1 MSPRSLKVAKPTARP
16 GMLSFAPW
24 LVTIALVSSL
34 FGIAQAGTS
43 QNTKS
48 PLGINVQGVS
58 YYASEQPF
66 INIFQTG
73 SAWLTHSNVT
83 WDTGEEKYINVDA
96 NGWPITLTSIN
107 EPQAQQFNSVGIL
120 LLRNLPSTANGFYPA
135 GQYVVL
141 YDGQGTITYGLDANL
156 VSKTAGRDVINVAT
170 PSTAGI
176 DLRIT
181 VTDPNHSGN
190 YIRNIRLVKAQY
202 EAALNAGQVFNPSFL
217 NLMQNFHT
225 LRFMDW
231 LQTNGN
237 PLSSWANR
245 PVPANA
251 FWDTSNGVPMEI
263 AVQLANAVS
272 ADAWLNTPVMAD
284 NNYMTQ
290 MATLV
295 HAQLGTSQKV
305 YVEFSNEVW
314 NGAFS
319 QYNYATSQG
328 QAAFPAG
335 LGSPFDYNRNWY
347 GMRVAQMCDI
357 WKSAWGNDA
366 TRVTCVM
373 AAQAANTYTA
383 TESLKCPFWSAGA
396 PCSAHGIG
404 AVAIAPY
411 FGGSVPTV
419 WTSQSDGGLNS
430 LFASLTSQNDPSIP
444 AGGWL
449 GQSSAWEKAYPPAIA
464 SYSLPL
470 IAYEGGQTFQ
480 GFPNGVTSTGAN
492 APITNSFIAANRDA
506 RMGTAYT
513 TYLQQWKVN
522 GGGLFML
529 WNDIGAY
536 SQYGEWG
543 ALESIMQTTSPLS
556 SAPPKWQAIQN
567 FIANNPCWWSNCAAA
582 IGSTSIPTPAAP
594 TNVAVK

>member
-1 MSPRSLKVAKPTARP
+1 MRQNPMKSAEPAVRK
-16 GMLSFAPW
+16 MLSFTFW
-24 LVTIALVSSL
+24 LVGTTLVASL
-34 FGIAQAGTS
+34 FAIAQAGTA
-43 QNTKS
+43 QNAKS
-48 PLGINVQGVS
+48 PLGINLQGVS

-66 INIFQTG
+66 LNIFRTAG
-73 SAWLTHSNVT
+73 AWITHSSAA
-83 WDTGEEKYINVDA
+83 WDSSEEQYINVDA
-96 NGWPITLTSIN
+96 NGWPITLTSVN
-107 EPQAQQFNSVGIL
+107 EAKGQQFNSVGVL
-120 LLRNLPSTANGFYPA
+120 LLRSLPSTPNGYYPA

-141 YDGQGTITYGLDANL
+141 YDGQGTITYGLDATL
-156 VSKTAGRDVINVAT
+156 VSRSAGRDVINVAT
-170 PSTAGI
+170 PSAEGI

-190 YIRNIRLVKAQY
+190 YIRNIRLVRAQN
-202 EAALNAGQVFNPSFL
+202 EAALAAGQVFNPVFL

-231 LQTNGN
+231 LRTNGN
-237 PLSSWANR
+237 TLSSWANR

-251 FWDTSNGVPMEI
+251 FWDGSNGVPIEI
-263 AVQLANAVS
+263 AVELANTVS

-314 NGAFS
+314 NGAFP
-319 QYNYATSQG
+319 QYNYAITQG
-328 QAAFPAG
+328 QAAFAPG

-347 GMRVAQMCDI
+347 GMRVAQMCNI

-366 TRVTCVM
+366 SRVICVM
-373 AAQAANTYTA
+373 AAQAANPYTA
-383 TESLKCPFWSAGA
+383 TESLKCPFWSAGT
-396 PCSAHGIG
+396 PCAAHGIG

-411 FGGSVPTV
+411 FGGSVPTA
-419 WTSQSDGGLNS
+419 WTAQSDGGVSS
-430 LFASLTSQNDPSIP
+430 LVASLTSQNDPSIP
-444 AGGWL
+444 SGGWL
-449 GQSSAWEKAYPPAIA
+449 GQTSAWEKAYTPQIA
-464 SYSLPL
+464 SYNLPL

-480 GFPNGVTSTGAN
+480 GFPNGVTSSGAN
-492 APITNSFIAANRDA
+492 APITNLYIAANRDA

-513 TYLQQWKVN
+513 TYLQQWKAN
-522 GGGLFML
+522 GGQLFML

-543 ALESIMQTTSPLS
+543 ALESIMQTTSPLT

-567 FIANNPCWWSNCAAA
+567 FIANNACWWSNCAAA
-582 IGSTSIPTPAAP
+582 IGSTTVATPQAP
-594 TNVAVK
+594 TNLAVK